1 MVQEALDN
9 ILEEKQITTIVIAH
23 RLSTIRNC
31 DIINV
36 LVDGSIAESG
46 SHEELMAKE
55 GYYYKLVMK
64 QDRGSSSGSGLSS
77 RKSSEANLKGL
88 DEKTEKKA
96 LDTSGVP
103 HLAFKNCFFSYPS
116 RPKKLIFNDFNLEIE
131 RGSTVALCGPSG
143 GGKSTTV
150 GLIERFYDP
159 DEGTVEYQG
168 HDLKELNLFWYRDKI
183 GYVGQEP
190 VLCTFPFVVFSVVAS
205 MSSNVLLSLL

>member
-1 MVQEALDN
+1 M
-9 ILEEKQITTIVIAH
+9 EEKQITTIIIAH

-36 LVDGSIAESG
+36 LVDGTIAESG
-46 SHEELMAKE
+46 SHDELMSKE

-64 QDRGSSSGSGLSS
+64 QDRGSGSGSGLSS

-88 DEKTEKKA
+88 DGKPEKKTI
-96 LDTSGVP
+96 DTSLVP

-116 RPKKLIFNDFNLEIE
+116 RPKKLIFDDFNLEIE

-159 DEGTVEYQG
+159 DQGTVEYQG

-190 VLCTFPFVVFSVVAS
+190 VLCKFP
-205 MSSNVLLSLL
+205 VLISFLVS